1 MERNKTLK
9 NTINEMP
16 KNQIFEASKLY
27 FEQFNFSMSEAAFYK
42 ALERMVKEYVLI
54 KISKG
59 IYARPE
65 QSKYGIVPPSE
76 EEIISNFIENNK
88 GIVIGYQLYNLLNIS
103 TQISKNI
110 KIYCNMIKQQ
120 TKTIG
125 NVFIERK
132 EVDFS
137 DEVCK
142 VIEMLEI
149 LSNFNS
155 IQDLNYNSFI
165 LLCEKFYKQYDE
177 ETTKYVLAKMRYS
190 KSTIAFLRNILN
202 HYGVDN
208 ALGENLSAFSTYN
221 YPSMEEIYELARI

>member
-110 KIYCNMIKQQ
+110 KIYCNMINQQ

-221 YPSMEEIYELARI
+221 YPSMEEIYELAQI